1 MMRITQRIAER
12 NKDYYGKK
20 PVTIV
25 CLGDSV
31 THGCFDVFVN
41 RFGQVDTVCDTPAGY
56 PMLLQKALLRLFPFS
71 AVNVINASISGDS
84 TTGALKRFDRDVAPF
99 HPDLVTVNL
108 GLNDCCAADPE
119 ASLANYMN
127 NLRAI
132 FRKIDELG
140 AESMLVTPN
149 MMCAY
154 VDPSLEAEPLKKVA
168 EMVAQANRRRAHQF
182 RGRSPGNRPGIRGG
196 GGGCLRRLAGH
207 GALRRGYHRPA
218 GQSHQSSRPGHARA
232 VRPSHSGTAA
242 VRAKS
247 MFLRPRTAS

>member
-71 AVNVINASISGDS
+71 AVNVINAGISGDS

-127 NLRAI
+127 NLRSI

-168 EMVAQANRRRAHQF
+168 EMVA
-182 RGRSPGNRPGIRGG
+182 GRQTGG
-196 GGGCLRRLAGH
+196 VLTSFVDA
-207 GALRRGYHRPA
+207 
-218 GQSHQSSRPGHARA
+218 AREIA
-232 VRPSHSGTAA
+232 RESGAA
-242 VRAKS
+242 VADTYADWQAMERS
-247 MFLRPRTAS
+247 GVDTTALLANHINHPARDMHPLFVHRILEQLL